1 MATSGNIK
9 SYVMVAVVTAQLS
22 KPDEVCVTVVITSL
36 LVICLFRQQ
45 AKDIVIFKHLFLIC
59 ILGF

>member
-9 SYVMVAVVTAQLS
+9 SHVMVAVVTAQLS
-22 KPDEVCVTVVITSL
+22 KPDEVCVTVVITL